1 MADDLEED
9 FDDVDGDDSFDEEGK
24 KGGGRRK
31 MLIIILLALLVVV
44 GGGAG
49 AYFTGMLDPVLG
61 ASSGGDEA
69 HGADAG
75 GGADDGHGGHGGGGG
90 GHGGHG
96 AEGGEGEAGAL
107 GHTVFYDLPE
117 MIVDLNATGGRKAHF
132 LKVRVSLELANQADV
147 ARVEA
152 VMPRVIDNFQTFL
165 RELRVEDL
173 QGAAGIYRVREEL
186 LRRVANAVRPA
197 QVNAVLFKEMLVQ

>member
-9 FDDVDGDDSFDEEGK
+9 YDDDGEDSFEEEGG

-31 MLIIILLALLVVV
+31 MLMLVLLLMVLIFV
-44 GGGAG
+44 GGAAG
-49 AYFTGMLDPVLG
+49 AYFTGMLDPLLG
-61 ASSGGDEA
+61 ASSSDDSAHGGD
-69 HGADAG
+69 AG
-75 GGADDGHGGHGGGGG
+75 NGDGHGGGGG
-90 GHGGHG
+90 GDDGHGG
-96 AEGGEGEAGAL
+96 EPGAL

-117 MIVDLNATGGRKAHF
+117 MIVDLSSSGRQAHY
-132 LKVRVSLELANQADV
+132 LKVRVSLELARQEDV
-147 ARVEA
+147 ARVEE

-186 LRRVANAVRPA
+186 LRRVGNAVRPA

>member
-9 FDDVDGDDSFDEEGK
+9 YDDVDGDDSFEEEGG

-31 MLIIILLALLVVV
+31 MLILILLLMVLIFV
-44 GGGAG
+44 GGAAG
-49 AYFTGMLDPVLG
+49 AYFTGMLDPLLG
-61 ASSGGDEA
+61 ASSSDDSAHGGDA
-69 HGADAG
+69 GNGHG
-75 GGADDGHGGHGGGGG
+75 GGDGHGGGHGGGGD
-90 GHGGHG
+90 GHG
-96 AEGGEGEAGAL
+96 GEAGAL

-117 MIVDLNATGGRKAHF
+117 MIVDLSSSGRKAHF
-132 LKVRVSLELANQADV
+132 LKVRVSLELAHQEDV
-147 ARVEA
+147 ARVEE

-186 LRRVANAVRPA
+186 LRRVGNAVRPA

>member
-9 FDDVDGDDSFDEEGK
+9 FDDVEGEDGFDEEGRK
-24 KGGGRRK
+24 RGGSRK
-31 MLIIILLALLVVV
+31 MLILILLPLLLII
-44 GGGAG
+44 GGAAG
-49 AYFTGMLDPVLG
+49 AYFTGMLDPLLG
-61 ASSGGDEA
+61 GSSSGSEAA
-69 HGADAG
+69 HGG
-75 GGADDGHGGHGGGGG
+75 DDGHGGGGG
-90 GHGGHG
+90 DAHGGGGDGHGGDDGHG
-96 AEGGEGEAGAL
+96 GEAGAL

-117 MIVDLNATGGRKAHF
+117 MIVDLNTTGRQQHY
-132 LKVRVSLELANQADV
+132 LKVRVSLELAYQQDV
-147 ARVEA
+147 ARVEE

-186 LRRVANAVRPA
+186 LRRVGNAVRPA

>member
-1 MADDLEED
+1 MADDLEDD
-9 FDDVDGDDSFDEEGK
+9 FDDADGEEGFEEEGGK
-24 KGGGRRK
+24 RGGRRK
-31 MLIIILLALLVVV
+31 MLILILLPLLLIV
-44 GGGAG
+44 GGAAG
-49 AYFTGMLDPVLG
+49 AYFTGMLDPLLG
-61 ASSGGDEA
+61 SSSSSDAAHGGGGGGD
-69 HGADAG
+69 D
-75 GGADDGHGGHGGGGG
+75 GHGGGGG
-90 GHGGHG
+90 GDDAHGG
-96 AEGGEGEAGAL
+96 GGDGQAGAL

-117 MIVDLNATGGRKAHF
+117 MIVDLSGSGRKSHF

-147 ARVEA
+147 ARVEE

-186 LRRVANAVRPA
+186 LRRVGNAVRPA